1 MIVTK
6 DLSRLDRDYIE
17 TGEYIEKWFP
27 ENNVRYVSVT
37 DGIDTFEASN
47 GNNDIA
53 PFKSILNDMYSKDLS
68 KKIRTA
74 LHTMQKQGKWV
85 GGKTPL
91 GYIKDSND
99 KNKLII
105 YEPEAQIVKNIF
117 DMAFAGEQ
125 VGVIRDYLNS
135 NNIPTANNSR
145 YNKETYWENK
155 TGKIFPFKIFLKIL
169 KKSID
174 KNRHRCYYRK
184 VPRKKSIKT
193 SIKDKIYVLL
203 VREKAE
209 KKYIKLLIFL
219 CLKKV

>member
-1 MIVTK
+1 
-6 DLSRLDRDYIE
+6 
-17 TGEYIEKWFP
+17 
-27 ENNVRYVSVT
+27 
-37 DGIDTFEASN
+37 
-47 GNNDIA
+47 
-53 PFKSILNDMYSKDLS
+53 
-68 KKIRTA
+68 
-74 LHTMQKQGKWV
+74 MQKQGKWV

-91 GYIKDSND
+91 GYIKDSKD

-105 YEPEAQIVKNIF
+105 YEPEAKIVKNIF

-135 NNIPTANNSR
+135 NNIQTANNLR
-145 YNKETYWENK
+145 YNKETYLENK

-203 VREKAE
+203 VREKAR

-219 CLKKV
+219 CLKKVWKKFKKMLDKQKTA

>member
-1 MIVTK
+1 
-6 DLSRLDRDYIE
+6 
-17 TGEYIEKWFP
+17 
-27 ENNVRYVSVT
+27 
-37 DGIDTFEASN
+37 
-47 GNNDIA
+47 
-53 PFKSILNDMYSKDLS
+53 
-68 KKIRTA
+68 
-74 LHTMQKQGKWV
+74 MQKQGKWV

-91 GYIKDSND
+91 GYIKDSKD

-105 YEPEAQIVKNIF
+105 YEPEAKIVKNIF

-135 NNIPTANNSR
+135 NNIPTANNLR
-145 YNKETYWENK
+145 YNKETYLENK

-209 KKYIKLLIFL
+209 KKIHQITNFFMPKKS
-219 CLKKV
+219 LKKF